1 MLGRLIFLGYGIILV
16 ISSFR
21 LGVFSEI
28 SATANQPVNFEQ
40 ILKSP
45 GADWL
50 TYGGD
55 YASRRFSPL
64 SNINQGNIA
73 DLQLRWT
80 YQVEKEESNLR
91 ATPLVYDGVMYI
103 TNAYEIEALDAG
115 SGKRLWFWRAEQY
128 PRQWMNR
135 GAALLGDKV
144 FFITLDCTLTALDR
158 KTGQLRWRQKFVD
171 DKSPYHCTVA
181 PLALKDRLIV
191 GVSGGSDGVRGF
203 LAALRERDGK
213 ELWRFWIIPEKGD
226 LKGGAATWTTG
237 SYDPELNLL
246 YWATGNPWPDF
257 DGRSRPGDNLYSD
270 SVLALNPE
278 NGDLKWYFQFTP
290 HDIHGWDA
298 NEPLVLVDLVWQGKP
313 RKLLLQ
319 ANRNGFFYVL
329 DRKTGQFLLGRP
341 FVEKLNWADG
351 FSTKGRPIFD
361 YQLNQGWVTGEQTCP
376 GLTGATNWMPSSYNP
391 VSDLFYVNVLESCD
405 MEAGRRYLRAIDSHS
420 GSVRWEY
427 EMPGPNHIYAGI
439 LSMAGGLVFSGRD
452 DRHFMVLDA
461 LNGRLLWEYDLGQLV
476 FASPITYVANGR
488 QYVTIAAGPKVFTF
502 GLPD

>member
-213 ELWRFWIIPEKGD
+213 ELWRVWII
-226 LKGGAATWTTG
+226 
-237 SYDPELNLL
+237 
-246 YWATGNPWPDF
+246 
-257 DGRSRPGDNLYSD
+257 
-270 SVLALNPE
+270 PE

-376 GLTGATNWMPSSYNP
+376 GLTGATNLIPSSYNP
-391 VSDLFYVNVLESCD
+391 VSDLFYVNGLESCD
-405 MEAGRRYLRAIDSHS
+405 MEAGRRYLRASDSQS

-461 LNGRLLWEYDLGQLV
+461 LNGILLWEYDLGQLV